1 MKQEHLFLIATT
13 HTMDVIGKI
22 ADRLLIMEH
31 GSLKADILGRK
42 EIEAYLNDQYY
53 AEIKTI

>member
-1 MKQEHLFLIATT
+1 MKQEHLFLITT

-31 GSLKADILGRK
+31 GSLKSGYFRQKRNRGLS
-42 EIEAYLNDQYY
+42 Q
-53 AEIKTI
+53 